1 MKDSTVNL
9 STQRDVHVVLTE
21 PGCVRGNHV
30 HQHGTECMTVYGPA
44 LVRVQEGDTLT
55 ELAVPIGDIVRI
67 TIPAGVAHAVKN
79 TGDRPNLLIVFNTD
93 AYNPKQPDVHSVALF
108 D

>member
-1 MKDSTVNL
+1 M
-9 STQRDVHVVLTE
+9 VLTE